1 MNEILMAKRQERI
14 VWVGGGYML
23 PKDIKKQKKKKEV
36 EKKTKLLRHTCF
48 FSEDTTRMNDFRA
61 GTTIAFFDVYMT

>member
-1 MNEILMAKRQERI
+1 MGWWRVYAPQRYTR
-14 VWVGGGYML
+14 
-23 PKDIKKQKKKKEV
+23 QKKTKE
-36 EKKTKLLRHTCF
+36 EEKKKTKLLRHTCF